1 MDFALSKNNRLFWMG
16 RYSER
21 VYQGVLAVRDLQDQ
35 NLDGGNVDY
44 QDLCRRLGITQDFSD
59 ASDFLNRY
67 LFDRSLPDSL
77 ICAADAM
84 LGNGMVLRET
94 ISSTTL
100 SYLQMAVTALEI
112 ASTSAASGVELQ
124 LVLDD
129 IMAFRGSCYEY
140 VADEATRNII
150 KCGVSVERLSIQLR
164 FDEQEEKVDKEL
176 HKLLNR
182 LYKTHL
188 SCRAPSLDL
197 VTSYAFQKEDRP
209 DRATLLQSVES
220 LFQL

>member
-21 VYQGVLAVRDLQDQ
+21 VYQGVLSVRDLQDQ

-44 QDLCRRLGITQDFSD
+44 QDLCRRLGITQNFSD

-129 IMAFRGSCYEY
+129 IMAFRGSFYEY

-164 FDEQEEKVDKEL
+164 FDEQEEKVD
-176 HKLLNR
+176 
-182 LYKTHL
+182 
-188 SCRAPSLDL
+188 
-197 VTSYAFQKEDRP
+197 
-209 DRATLLQSVES
+209 
-220 LFQL
+220 